1 MVQITIDVPD
11 EMRMDFERLLRK
23 KLQLKELEILVKK
36 TLQQKQKELGE
47 IAEYERIISKSK
59 ATDKDVE
66 ELSDKINTT
75 MWEYHKKK
83 YNL

>member
-11 EMRMDFERLLRK
+11 ELRQRAK
-23 KLQLKELEILVKK
+23 MLNVELSFLVAKI
-36 TLQQKQKELGE
+36 LGE
-47 IAEYERIISKSK
+47 RIKEFDEIERFKKIISKSK

-66 ELSDKINTT
+66 ELSDKINTA
-75 MWEYHKKK
+75 MWEHHKKK